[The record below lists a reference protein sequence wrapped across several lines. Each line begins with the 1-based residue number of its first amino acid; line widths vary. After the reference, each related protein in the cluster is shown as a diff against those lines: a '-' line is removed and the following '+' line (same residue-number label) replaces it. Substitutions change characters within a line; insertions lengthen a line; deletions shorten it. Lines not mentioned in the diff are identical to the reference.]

1 MDCAAAWLVT
11 VLLHIAPGGAN
22 EPGFM
27 EPLATAQQ
35 LGQASTEAERASA
48 NWWRER
54 IEIGGQISLLGDVLP
69 KRDVAELRARAE
81 VEAAARLSD
90 RVRARFEGFVEGLLA
105 DRGGRVSDGAVRVRD
120 AWIEA
125 AASRADVRA
134 GYGRIV
140 WGRLDEI
147 QPSDV
152 INPIDTARFLF
163 DGRSAARLPVAFLSG
178 RVFLSETATLQA
190 VVSPRFRRGSFDELD
205 EATSPFN
212 LYRDVVLPEGTGLA
226 GTGFAAAGPVEGTDL
241 GTALAPI
248 EISRERPRGID
259 GVSGG
264 ARLSATAGRVD
275 FAVAAYRGRDG
286 FGTLTFEPQAVIPGQ
301 PPDAFV
307 VGRLVERYP
316 RFTMIAADFE
326 TVRGEWA
333 WRGEAAVF
341 VEKTIV
347 SESGL
352 PGPGRV
358 VDAGIG
364 FDRRTGNYRVFGSVL
379 IRREWSHAAPSM
391 SRTDVSI
398 VGSIEREFARERY
411 LARVFAVV
419 NPGDAS
425 AFVRALVVARLRDNL
440 ALELS
445 GAGFAGTGD
454 DTLSRFRTRDFG
466 LARVRV
472 YW

>member
-1 MDCAAAWLVT
+1 MDGAAAWLLT

-22 EPGFM
+22 GPGFM
-27 EPLATAQQ
+27 EPLTTAQQ
-35 LGQASTEAERASA
+35 SGQSSAEPEPASRS
-48 NWWRER
+48 WWRER
-54 IEIGGQISLLGDVLP
+54 IEIGGQASLLSDVLP
-69 KRDVAELRARAE
+69 KRDVAELRGRAE
-81 VEAAARLSD
+81 VEATVRLSD
-90 RVRARFEGFVEGLLA
+90 PVRARFEGFVEGLLA
-105 DRGGRVSDGAVRVRD
+105 DREGRVSDGAVRVRD

-125 AASRADVRA
+125 TASRADLRA

-163 DGRSAARLPVAFLSG
+163 DGRSAARLPVAFMSG

-212 LYRDVVLPEGTGLA
+212 LSRDVVLPVGTGLA
-226 GTGFAAAGPVEGTDL
+226 GTGLAPAGPVGGTGL
-241 GTALAPI
+241 GAELAPI
-248 EISRERPRGID
+248 QISRERPRGMD

-286 FGTLTFEPQAVIPGQ
+286 FGTLTFEPPAVLPGQ

-316 RFTMIAADFE
+316 RFTMIAGDFE

-352 PGPGRV
+352 PVPGRV

-379 IRREWSHAAPSM
+379 IRREWSHAAPSP
-391 SRTDVSI
+391 SRTDVSL

-454 DTLSRFRTRDFG
+454 DTLSRFRTRDFV